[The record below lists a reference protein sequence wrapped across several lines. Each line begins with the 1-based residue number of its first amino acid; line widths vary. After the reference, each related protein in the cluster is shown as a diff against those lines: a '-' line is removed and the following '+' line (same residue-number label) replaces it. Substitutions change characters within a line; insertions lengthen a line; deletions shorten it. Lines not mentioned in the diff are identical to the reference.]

1 MRECSLLEQLKALA
15 DDNRLTL
22 LACLKNGE
30 CCVCDLVSQLT
41 ISQPAVSQHLKKLK
55 EAQIIEE
62 RTEGKWK
69 YYKLATP
76 MSPIVASVVAQLT
89 APCFTKGAC
98 SK

>member
-1 MRECSLLEQLKALA
+1 MIQQLKALA
-15 DDNRLTL
+15 DDNRLL
-22 LACLKNGE
+22 IISCLKKGE
-30 CCVCDLVSQLT
+30 CCVCDLVTVLT

-76 MSPIVASVVAQLT
+76 MTPIVASVVNQL
-89 APCFTKGAC
+89 AVPCFTKGAC
-98 SK
+98 SN